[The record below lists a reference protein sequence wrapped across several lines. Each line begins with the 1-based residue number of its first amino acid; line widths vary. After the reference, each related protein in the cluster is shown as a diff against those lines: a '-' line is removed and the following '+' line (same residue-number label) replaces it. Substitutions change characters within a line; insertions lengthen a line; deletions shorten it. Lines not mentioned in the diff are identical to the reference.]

1 MSGGREKRRKNAPDM
16 SERPRATKKKAR
28 QLTRAGTSALP
39 KESIVNVGVEIP
51 ENTPDLPDSNVN
63 YYYLRLARRFRLAQT
78 LTIIITVIFI
88 VFMTTVYSDDITA
101 DNIKYLFRD
110 INVRSQGDDAKFMNI
125 TYNADPTQD
134 FTMFRGEL
142 VYVTGSGITLYGA
155 SGGEGLK
162 DSMTLESPVVVSGE
176 KYMLVFDISGSHFSI
191 YNSFSRLYSEE
202 LDYNI
207 TNAAMSD
214 SGAFAIVTS
223 SREYNSV
230 VLYYDD
236 DFELSARYS
245 KSRYV
250 TGVAISDDG
259 ERIAIAATDAK
270 DGDFI
275 TELTFYEPGL
285 DSEISR
291 VELTGAFPV
300 SVDYMEGGFAL
311 LTLSGLY
318 WYDIDGNS
326 VSSFN
331 FRYKPYKYATSDL
344 YYIVIFPK
352 NIVGSVNEVAVFS
365 FDGKPLYEGV
375 IDERITDIAVS
386 DYGFAYI
393 LTQDKSVMIDIE
405 NSSLVSVPVSSQ
417 AKKILPTGDGTVLL
431 AYSSRAIFLDFKSQ
445 NS

>member
-1 MSGGREKRRKNAPDM
+1 MAFLSAGREKRRNNASVMP
-16 SERPRATKKKAR
+16 ERSPATKKKAR
-28 QLTRAGTSALP
+28 QLVRAGTSALP
-39 KESIVNVGVEIP
+39 EESIVNIGVEIP
-51 ENTPDLPDSNVN
+51 DNAPDLSVN

-78 LTIIITVIFI
+78 LTIIITVFFV
-88 VFMTTVYSDDITA
+88 VFMTTAYSDDITA

-125 TYNADPTQD
+125 TYNADPTQC
-134 FTMFRGEL
+134 FSMFRGEL
-142 VYVTGSGITLYGA
+142 VYVTGSGLTLYGA

-162 DSMTLESPVVVSGE
+162 DSMTLESPVVKAGE
-176 KYMLVFDISGSHFSI
+176 KYMLVFDISGSRFSV

-207 TNAAMSD
+207 ANAAMSD
-214 SGAFAIVTS
+214 SGAFAVVTS

-236 DFELSARYS
+236 DFDLSARYS

-250 TGVAISDDG
+250 TGVAVSDDG
-259 ERIAIAATDAK
+259 NRIAIAAVDAK
-270 DGDFI
+270 NGDFV

-285 DSEISR
+285 DSELAHI
-291 VELTGAFPV
+291 ELTGVFPV

-318 WYDIDGNS
+318 WYDIDGNFITS
-326 VSSFN
+326 LN
-331 FRYKPYKYATSDL
+331 FRYKPYKYAVSDL

-365 FDGKPLYEGV
+365 SDGKPLYEGV
-375 IDERITDIAVS
+375 IDERITDIEVS
-386 DYGFAYI
+386 DYGYAYI
-393 LTQDKSVMIDIE
+393 LTQDRAVMIDIE
-405 NSSLVSVPVSSQ
+405 NSSIVSVPVSSQ
-417 AKKILPTGDGTVLL
+417 AKRILPTGDGTVLL

-445 NS
+445 SN